1 MRRIVL
7 TVTAVAAFVALGA
20 AQDIPKNEYGLRVV
34 DSYGLYEALAERDPD
49 KRLVDLADAAPDV
62 EIDMRY
68 ATDNNFMGKAI
79 YRSGKAYLRAPAAAA
94 LAEANE
100 ALAEKGLGLK
110 VLDAYRPYTATVEI
124 WEHVQDARYAARPSS
139 GSRHNRGCAVDV
151 TLVVSATGEEAE
163 MPSAFDDFSE
173 RAHQNYSGASA
184 EAIENRR
191 TLREAMKSVGF
202 TPISSEWWHYDFRG
216 WKKFELIDVPI
227 ETLEERGAD

>member
-1 MRRIVL
+1 MRKLLL
-7 TVTAVAAFVALGA
+7 TLVAFAAFVAVA
-20 AQDIPKNEYGLRVV
+20 SAQEIPKNEYGLRVV
-34 DSYGLYEALAERDPD
+34 NDYELYTALTEADPD
-49 KRLVDLADAAPDV
+49 KRLVDLAEAAPDV

-68 ATDNNFMGKAI
+68 ATENNFMGKAI

-94 LAEANE
+94 LSEANA
-100 ALAEKGLGLK
+100 ALAEKGFGLK

-151 TLVVSATGEEAE
+151 TLVVLATGEEAE

-173 RAHQNYSGASA
+173 RAHQNYAGASA

-216 WKKFELIDVPI
+216 WKNFELIDVPI
-227 ETLEERGAD
+227 ETLEKRSAD